1 MARLACYACG
11 ETVEAPASPRC
22 SCGEP
27 RWYET
32 ESTAVGDVAD
42 IEWPSD
48 LDAGTWAF
56 ADLLP
61 VDPPTDG
68 LATASGGTPLVRT
81 PALDDYAGAA
91 VSIADE
97 GRNPTGSFKDRGTAV
112 GIEIALA
119 EGNDAV
125 GTVSHGNMA
134 MSVAAH
140 AAAADLEC
148 TVCVP
153 NDISDER
160 IRNIGRYDPRI
171 LRIDG
176 EYGRLYY
183 DAIEA
188 GAERGIRFINSDSP
202 GRVAGQKTTVLE
214 ALAQHRRRTG
224 ALPDAIVLPTSS
236 GGHASGAYKGL
247 AELRAAGLIDADSEP
262 GAANAMPRLYLVQAA
277 ACAPIAEA
285 ATRGAETVDPVDPG
299 ETIAYSIA
307 NPEPPS
313 GTRALYGARETG
325 GTAIAVADDAIREA
339 KRRLATAAGLT
350 VEAASATSLAGARRL
365 ARDGEIGPDE
375 DVICIATGSGFK
387 ESVGD
392 PTDVR
397 TETVSLEALPD
408 AL

>member
-1 MARLACYACG
+1 MSTLTCYACG
-11 ETVEAPASPRC
+11 ETVEAPAPPRC
-22 SCGEP
+22 PCGEP

-32 ESTAVGDVAD
+32 DPAVAEF
-42 IEWPSD
+42 EWPVD
-48 LDAGTWAF
+48 LAAGTWAF

-61 VDPPTDG
+61 VAPPADG

-81 PALDDYAGAA
+81 PALDEYAGAA
-91 VSIADE
+91 VSVADE

-119 EGNDAV
+119 EGADAV

-140 AAAADLEC
+140 AAAAGVEC

-153 NDISDER
+153 DDISAER

-176 EYGRLYY
+176 DYGRLYY

-214 ALAQHRRRTG
+214 ALDQHRRRTG
-224 ALPDAIVLPTSS
+224 ELPDAIVLPSSS

-247 AELRAAGLIDADSEP
+247 SDLRAAGLIDPDAEP
-262 GAANAMPRLYLVQAA
+262 GAADAMPRLYLVQAA

-285 ATRGAETVDPVDPG
+285 AARGAETVERVEPG

-307 NPEPPS
+307 NPDPPS

-325 GTAIAVADDAIREA
+325 GTAIFVPDDAIREA

-350 VEAASATSLAGARRL
+350 VEASSATSLAGARRL
-365 ARDGEIGPDE
+365 AREGEIDADE
-375 DVICIATGSGFK
+375 SVVCIATGSGFK

-392 PTDVR
+392 PDDVR
-397 TETVSLEALPD
+397 TETVTLEAFPD